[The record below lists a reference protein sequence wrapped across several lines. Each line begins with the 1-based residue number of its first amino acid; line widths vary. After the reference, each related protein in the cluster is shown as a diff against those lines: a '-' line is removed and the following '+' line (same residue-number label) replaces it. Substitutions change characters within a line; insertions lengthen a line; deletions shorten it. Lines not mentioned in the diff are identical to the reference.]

1 MVHSYFH
8 PPKKSNF
15 QASLLSPT
23 SNRKILIEG
32 VAGSSLALLV
42 SEIAKNFQEH
52 QVIILPDRESALYFY
67 HDLEKLL
74 NEEGM
79 ELPQKQVHYLPSSYR
94 RNNQIESPENA
105 NVKLRAEIVH
115 KIVTQERSFILVS
128 YPEAISEKLISRKY
142 LTQNT
147 FTLHLGEILP
157 MEIFLE
163 FLYAYHYKQEEF
175 VYEPG
180 QFAWRGGI
188 FDVYS
193 YAEEYP
199 FRIEMEGDHIASIRQ
214 FDPTN
219 QLSIRDVT
227 QLQLMPMISSEEI
240 LEERVSFFEF
250 LPNARFWLK
259 ELDSISTQIDL
270 LFNKLEKTH
279 SSSETLISQLT
290 VEELYIS
297 KEQFLK
303 SILDH
308 EIIEIESKN
317 LPQYDLSFNF
327 GIKPQNYF
335 AKSFELLFEEWIDN
349 YEKGYKTLFLSEN
362 ENQLNRIQK
371 IISDHLQTYNL
382 DNQTNYN
389 PDDLYIPIS
398 FILYEGF
405 RDELGKLCL
414 YTDHQILEKYY
425 RFDIRDRF
433 KKSETFTLKEISNL
447 YPGDYVVHIDH
458 GIGIY
463 SGLQKME
470 VNGKEQEVIKL
481 TYKDGDTL
489 YVSIHSLHKI
499 SKYVGKEGT
508 SPTLHRIGSGT
519 WDKVKERTK
528 KRVKELAIDL
538 IKLYAERKARKGFA
552 YAPDNYLQTEL
563 EASFIYEDTPDQT
576 KSTEDVKHDM
586 EADFP
591 MDRLICGDVG
601 FGKTEVA
608 IRAAFKAVCDNKQ
621 VAVLVPTTV
630 LALQHYNTF
639 TERLDKMPCTVDYI
653 NRFKSSKQ
661 IKEALTKLKNGQ
673 IDIIIGTHR
682 LLSKDVEFKDLGLL
696 VIDEEQKFG
705 VAAKE
710 KLREKKNLVDTLAM
724 SATPIPR
731 TLQFSLMGARDIS
744 VITTPP
750 PNRYPIQTEVHL
762 FNEELIRDAISYE
775 ISRGGQVF
783 FVHNKIQNIKE
794 VAGMVQRLVPD
805 ARIAVGHGQM
815 EGEKLEQIMLNFIKG
830 DYDVLIAT
838 TIVESGLDITNANT
852 MIINDAQNFAL
863 NILHQLRGRVGRNNK
878 KAFCY
883 LMIRSF
889 EELNENARK
898 RLKAI
903 EEFSEIGSGFQ
914 IAMRDLDIR
923 GAGDILGAEQSG
935 FIHEIGFET
944 YQKIL
949 SEAMAEIQN
958 SDTTDFEMA
967 DNSALFQR
975 ECLLE
980 TDLRAMLPTEYV
992 SSTNERMNLYK
1003 ELDYI
1008 KTDQELEKF
1017 RAKLIDLFGP
1027 LPSEAEEL
1035 LQLIPLRR
1043 KAANLYF
1050 EKIVLKKGSFT
1061 GYFIANRESSFYQ
1074 SPLFEKILRFLQQNH
1089 PHVQLKENNK
1099 KLLLTIRKIPTIKAA
1114 MHWLN
1119 KIEVDE

>member
-1 MVHSYFH
+1 MIHSYFH

-15 QASLLSPT
+15 QESLLSPT
-23 SNRKILIEG
+23 SNRKILVEG
-32 VAGSSLALLV
+32 VAGSSFALLV
-42 SEIAKNFQEH
+42 SEIANNFQEH
-52 QVIILPDRESALYFY
+52 QVIILPDRETALYFY

-74 NEEGM
+74 NEEGI
-79 ELPQKQVHYLPSSYR
+79 ELPLRQVHYFPSSYR
-94 RNNQIESPENA
+94 SNHQIESPENA

-142 LTQNT
+142 LTQNS

-199 FRIEMEGDHIASIRQ
+199 FRIEMEGDHISSIRQ

-240 LEERVSFFEF
+240 LKERISFFEF

-259 ELDSISTQIDL
+259 ELDSISAQIGL
-270 LFNKLEKTH
+270 LFNKLEKTQ

-290 VEELYIS
+290 IEELYIS

-303 SILDH
+303 SILDY

-327 GIKPQNYF
+327 EIKPQNYF

-362 ENQLNRIQK
+362 ENQINRIQK
-371 IISDHLQTYNL
+371 IISDHLQIYNIE
-382 DNQTNYN
+382 NQTNYN
-389 PDDLYIPIS
+389 PEDLYIPIS

-405 RDELGKLCL
+405 RDEPGKLCL

-447 YPGDYVVHIDH
+447 HPGDYVVHIDH

-528 KRVKELAIDL
+528 KHVKELAIDL
-538 IKLYAERKARKGFA
+538 IKLYAERKARKGFS

-563 EASFIYEDTPDQT
+563 EASFIYEDTPDQM

-630 LALQHYNTF
+630 LALQHFNTF
-639 TERLDKMPCTVDYI
+639 SERLEKMPCTVDYI

-762 FNEELIRDAISYE
+762 FNEELIRDAVSYE

-783 FVHNKIQNIKE
+783 FVHNKIQNIQE

-830 DYDVLIAT
+830 TYDVLIAT

-949 SEAMAEIQN
+949 SEAMAEIHN
-958 SDTTDFEMA
+958 SDTPHFQMA

-1027 LPSEAEEL
+1027 LPSETEEL
-1035 LQLIPLRR
+1035 IQLIPLRK

-1119 KIEVDE
+1119 KIEIDE